1 MLGAEDLG
9 SVGRSLSVA
18 MGLLQ
23 LFIVNSN
30 GGLMFNKALGRGN
43 SGSSMMQGQ
52 SINDM
57 LRIASTFHSIHEIS
71 KQMAPVRG
79 CTGIQKIE
87 TSSFMLY
94 SLCSLTGVKFV
105 VTSTPETQ
113 GVEKFAASI
122 YELYADYVLKNPFYE
137 LDQPINVELFSNSV
151 DKIVATSYS
160 FRPAPVSRN

>member
-1 MLGAEDLG
+1 
-9 SVGRSLSVA
+9 

-30 GGLMFNKALGRGN
+30 GGLMFNKALSSN
-43 SGSSMMQGQ
+43 AGSQQHSH

-71 KQMAPVRG
+71 KQMAPIHG
-79 CTGIQKIE
+79 CNGIQRIE
-87 TSSFMLY
+87 TSSFVLY

-105 VTSTPETQ
+105 ITSTPDTE

-137 LDQPINVELFSNSV
+137 LDQPIHVELFASSV
-151 DKIVATSYS
+151 DKVTKSFPRTLSTVPTSS
-160 FRPAPVSRN
+160 PSSSSSRQVTK

>member
-1 MLGAEDLG
+1 
-9 SVGRSLSVA
+9 

-30 GGLMFNKALGRGN
+30 GGLMFNKGLSTASLPT
-43 SGSSMMQGQ
+43 Q

-57 LRIASTFHSIHEIS
+57 LRIASTFHSIHEIT
-71 KQMAPVRG
+71 KQMSPNKEG

-87 TSSFMLY
+87 TGSFVLH
-94 SLCSLTGVKFV
+94 SLSTLTGVKFV

-113 GVEKFAASI
+113 GVEKFAASV

-137 LDQPINVELFSNSV
+137 LDQPINVELFSSAV
-151 DKIVATSYS
+151 DKANGHFWRQGGGGQQQQQQQQQQVK
-160 FRPAPVSRN
+160 

>member
-1 MLGAEDLG
+1 
-9 SVGRSLSVA
+9 

-30 GGLMFNKALGRGN
+30 GGLMFNKALGGGN

-105 VTSTPETQ
+105 VTSTPGTQ